1 MFYQKQI
8 GGVDNCRRKNI
19 RVSNIFLHEPHLM
32 IFLLDAHRVLVTI
45 KQGIEFHLRPTQ
57 PCHSTEEKF
66 VYVFNPSTPCRLLF
80 APAPLFVPL
89 LLPFLRKYLFTSSI
103 CHHLL
108 STFSAAFFWWK
119 ISLLPSKSITC
130 LLLDL

>member
-1 MFYQKQI
+1 M
-8 GGVDNCRRKNI
+8 
-19 RVSNIFLHEPHLM
+19 SNFFLHEPHLM

-80 APAPLFVPL
+80 APALLFVQAFRLFCANICLHLPSVTTLCPLFLRPFSGGKLVYY
-89 LLPFLRKYLFTSSI
+89 LPNPSLVSYLIYKRKGVLVQQI
-103 CHHLL
+103 GG
-108 STFSAAFFWWK
+108 
-119 ISLLPSKSITC
+119 
-130 LLLDL
+130 